1 MLRLFQIEWI
11 KVKSNRSFWALLLLY
26 MLGVYVLCSIGTG
39 LMNMTS
45 SVNGQ
50 PAMDL
55 STMNM
60 YNFPKAWHNLTYIAS
75 FLKIFLGIT
84 MMVSISNEVQD
95 KTLRQNVIDGMSN
108 VEFIFSKVITA
119 FFIALIATI
128 FIVVLG
134 LYFGNTYADNM
145 AWEVVRQRLDFV
157 GAFFLQ
163 TFTFLIFSLFVGL
176 LVKSSGL
183 AIVFTIAYSL
193 LIENFFTWIFLD
205 SDGVFASILPMNA
218 LDNLI
223 QFPVGLSPNAEVQNT
238 VGLKEILVCLVWLI
252 LDMGLSYLVL
262 WKKDL

>member
-11 KVKSNRSFWALLLLY
+11 KVKSNRSFWVLLLLY

-60 YNFPKAWHNLTYIAS
+60 YNFPNAWHNLTYIAS
-75 FLKIFLGIT
+75 YLKIFLGIT
-84 MMVSISNEVQD
+84 MIVGISNEVQD
-95 KTLRQNVIDGMSN
+95 KTLRQNIIDGMSK
-108 VEFIFSKVITA
+108 VEFIISKVITA

-145 AWEVVRQRLDFV
+145 AWEVVSQRLDFV
-157 GAFFLQ
+157 AAFFLQ
-163 TFTFLIFSLFVGL
+163 TFTFLIFSLFIGL

-205 SDGVFASILPMNA
+205 SDGMFASILPMNA

-223 QFPVGLSPNAEVQNT
+223 QLPVSLTPNVEVQNT
-238 VGLKEILVCLVWLI
+238 FGLRETLIGFTWLI
-252 LDMGLSYLVL
+252 LDIGLSHLVL